1 MTFRIILIPALLL
14 FSTVN
19 LAAEDTKE
27 YVFNLQHVVKEKL
40 AFDLLKPWT
49 DNVKHPTESTVDFD
63 LINLHDGVYKL
74 EFIATLVQGAKIE
87 STVPDHKFD
96 LEFKRSST
104 FLNDSKSCSDT
115 SSCPDKSTV
124 GLTTQIQQDHKVFDA
139 SGLEQPIIKLEGHPG
154 NEALPGFQVR
164 HKRKNEFPAG
174 TYTEQWVLSITPAI

>member
-40 AFDLLKPWT
+40 AFDLLIPWT
-49 DNVKHPTESTVDFD
+49 TTNHPTESTVDFD
-63 LINLHDGVYKL
+63 LVNIHDVVYKQ
-74 EFIATLVQGAKIE
+74 EFFATLVQGARIK
-87 STVPDHKFD
+87 STDPDHKFD
-96 LEFKRSST
+96 LELKRSST
-104 FLNDSKSCSDT
+104 FSNDGKSCSET
-115 SSCPDKSTV
+115 SSCPDLSTV
-124 GLTTQIQQDHKVFDA
+124 GLTSQTPQDHKVFDA
-139 SGLEQPIIKLEGHPG
+139 AGLEQTVIKLEGQIG
-154 NEALPGFQVR
+154 NKEMPGFVIR